1 MEILKRI
8 EDTYPKMT
16 RKQKKIADYMVSHA
30 ENMAFITLREF
41 SREVEITEITIL
53 NMCKALGYESFN
65 EVKYEF
71 RKYIN
76 RGRVEFFDDND
87 YYNTNIPKYELDE
100 KETLLQE
107 ICNEEKLL
115 MDEFIKS
122 LDIRK
127 MFELA
132 DYFLQYSKII
142 ICGRGISY
150 LIGESISSSL
160 AGVQIPTIK
169 VNTELNENVYSV
181 LPMIDKKTLILAISF
196 PDYYFMTQKI
206 AEYAKKNK
214 AKIILITDSKETDI
228 ALYADEFILVGSTTR
243 LALNTLSAPM
253 ALANLLTSAIKIK
266 VESTSKKEF
275 CRLI

>member
-30 ENMAFITLREF
+30 ENMAFITLREL

-132 DYFLQYSKII
+132 DYFLQ
-142 ICGRGISY
+142 ISY

>member
-1 MEILKRI
+1 MSWQII
-8 EDTYPKMT
+8 
-16 RKQKKIADYMVSHA
+16 
-30 ENMAFITLREF
+30 
-41 SREVEITEITIL
+41 
-53 NMCKALGYESFN
+53 
-65 EVKYEF
+65 
-71 RKYIN
+71 
-76 RGRVEFFDDND
+76 
-87 YYNTNIPKYELDE
+87 
-100 KETLLQE
+100 
-107 ICNEEKLL
+107 
-115 MDEFIKS
+115 
-122 LDIRK
+122 
-127 MFELA
+127 
-132 DYFLQYSKII
+132 FLQYSKII

-253 ALANLLTSAIKIK
+253 ALWGQAVVARLVVPALVSLLLPAQVHVAPHTRRETSPA
-266 VESTSKKEF
+266 
-275 CRLI
+275 R

>member
-30 ENMAFITLREF
+30 ENMAFITLHEL

-122 LDIRK
+122 LDIRR

-142 ICGRGISY
+142 ICG
-150 LIGESISSSL
+150 
-160 AGVQIPTIK
+160 
-169 VNTELNENVYSV
+169 
-181 LPMIDKKTLILAISF
+181 
-196 PDYYFMTQKI
+196 
-206 AEYAKKNK
+206 
-214 AKIILITDSKETDI
+214 
-228 ALYADEFILVGSTTR
+228 
-243 LALNTLSAPM
+243 
-253 ALANLLTSAIKIK
+253 
-266 VESTSKKEF
+266 
-275 CRLI
+275 

>member
-30 ENMAFITLREF
+30 ENMAFITLREL

-100 KETLLQE
+100 KETG
-107 ICNEEKLL
+107 CRFV
-115 MDEFIKS
+115 DEFGCTPSGTCMGS
-122 LDIRK
+122 LGRVQSRK
-127 MFELA
+127 RHA
-132 DYFLQYSKII
+132 
-142 ICGRGISY
+142 GR
-150 LIGESISSSL
+150 
-160 AGVQIPTIK
+160 PC
-169 VNTELNENVYSV
+169 
-181 LPMIDKKTLILAISF
+181 
-196 PDYYFMTQKI
+196 
-206 AEYAKKNK
+206 
-214 AKIILITDSKETDI
+214 
-228 ALYADEFILVGSTTR
+228 
-243 LALNTLSAPM
+243 
-253 ALANLLTSAIKIK
+253 
-266 VESTSKKEF
+266 
-275 CRLI
+275 CRLQRR